1 MTLLTDLPAE
11 IIHNVLAHVA
21 PEDLAVVPKVCRTL
35 SHAVRDN
42 STLFKAVYLNH
53 LDEPPSDVAVTV
65 QWEQLLKDY
74 VRLRVVCQRPRV
86 NDKVRGRVVVLYIS
100 AVRALA

>member
-21 PEDLAVVPKVCRTL
+21 PEDLAVVPKVCRAL
-35 SHAVRDN
+35 SYAVRDN
-42 STLFKAVYLNH
+42 STLFRAVYLNH
-53 LDEPPSDVAVTV
+53 LDDPPPDVVAGGV

-74 VRLRVVCQRPRV
+74 VRLQVVCRRPRV
-86 NDKVRGRVVVLYIS
+86 DDKVRGRE
-100 AVRALA
+100 